1 MDIYFDTETTG
12 LDPERDEILTLSVVD
27 GEGGVLW
34 DRAYRPTRVA
44 EWPEAEAVNG
54 ISPADVAACPAI
66 SEDVVALREIFGGAD
81 SVVGYNVGFD
91 LGFLA
96 AAGVTPP
103 ESCEVHDTMRDFAE
117 LYGEVDLARHDWLR
131 KRLAFAADH
140 VGHDWE
146 GREAHGSL
154 ADALATLD
162 VQRWCDERRR
172 EHEDDVAAMRK
183 DGTLRTVPRANATID
198 ELWLSCCALY
208 HCPFD
213 ASEAEADELEREA
226 REMALDVPTD
236 VEVFKRE
243 FERCVSAFVS
253 GCEDHGM
260 SEAVGASFMRVAIW
274 NRNHAI
280 ASAAGVSAAV

>member
-103 ESCEVHDTMRDFAE
+103 VRASTSPSRSCLPCRD
-117 LYGEVDLARHDWLR
+117 
-131 KRLAFAADH
+131 
-140 VGHDWE
+140 
-146 GREAHGSL
+146 
-154 ADALATLD
+154 
-162 VQRWCDERRR
+162 
-172 EHEDDVAAMRK
+172 
-183 DGTLRTVPRANATID
+183 
-198 ELWLSCCALY
+198 
-208 HCPFD
+208 
-213 ASEAEADELEREA
+213 
-226 REMALDVPTD
+226 
-236 VEVFKRE
+236 
-243 FERCVSAFVS
+243 VSA
-253 GCEDHGM
+253 
-260 SEAVGASFMRVAIW
+260 R
-274 NRNHAI
+274 
-280 ASAAGVSAAV
+280 

>member
-1 MDIYFDTETTG
+1 MDIYFDTETTE

-44 EWPEAEAVNG
+44 ECPEAEAVNG

-117 LYGEVDLARHDWLR
+117 LYGEVDLARHDWRR

-140 VGHDWE
+140 IGHDWE

-172 EHEDDVAAMRK
+172 EHEDDVAALRK

-198 ELWLSCCALY
+198 ELWLSCCALCC
-208 HCPFD
+208 CPFD
-213 ASEAEADELEREA
+213 ASEAEAAELEAKA
-226 REMALDVPTD
+226 RKMALDVPSD

>member
-117 LYGEVDLARHDWLR
+117 LYGEVDLARHDWRR

-140 VGHDWE
+140 IGHDWE

-172 EHEDDVAAMRK
+172 EHEDDVAALRK
-183 DGTLRTVPRANATID
+183 DGTLRTVPRANATI
-198 ELWLSCCALY
+198 
-208 HCPFD
+208 
-213 ASEAEADELEREA
+213 DELEREA